1 MIELTAGR
9 RASILSFAC
18 VYLFGALIAFLFFEN
33 PLISLSV
40 WLFIG
45 TMGFSLAL
53 LSGRY
58 ALLNPVFMFCL
69 LQLTLFSLNWLPFL
83 FEPTLI
89 NDTYGTVGLDSNR
102 VERAIIVLNL
112 LTSLWLVFALMGNF
126 LWKLKI
132 TWRAAD
138 IGFNFRN
145 IALIV
150 IAFSIMSFFVLVDKT
165 GSFFE
170 LMIQREITREDRV
183 AATIGRHWFAF
194 AQMGILGVALWAFS
208 DKRIF
213 KSWYFLPVVAT
224 VLVTGFIVS
233 GNRTSIVMSFIL
245 IYAAWAFSSKK
256 LASPAVIAMAVG
268 LLIALGIASLVRE
281 EGFSKLQSSGY
292 DAGAREN
299 GFLEKLL
306 RVRSERAIEG
316 SASLGVLMALDDG
329 MPFLFGESYKSIAYI
344 PFPSNL
350 LDGGKPPAAGRLASK
365 ELAGRTDTAW
375 PISPVVEAY
384 WNFGV
389 FGVLVSGLI
398 YGLFS
403 GFIYRVMLNNFDST
417 ILLVGYFSYV
427 TTFSLGSDGFYK
439 FFGVAIPLI
448 VFYLLVKALIWIR
461 RRVTSVNYSGY

>member
-18 VYLFGALIAFLFFEN
+18 AYFFGALITFLFFEN
-33 PLISLSV
+33 LLISLSI

-45 TMGFSLAL
+45 TMGVILAL

-83 FEPTLI
+83 FTDTLI
-89 NDTYGTVGLDSNR
+89 NDTYGTVGLNSNR

-112 LTSLWLVFALMGNF
+112 LTCLWLFCALMGNL
-126 LWKLKI
+126 LWRFKV

-138 IGFNFRN
+138 IGLNFRN
-145 IALIV
+145 IALVI
-150 IAFSIMSFFVLVDKT
+150 IAFSIMSFFILIDKT
-165 GSFFE
+165 GSFFD

-208 DKRIF
+208 DKSIF
-213 KSWYFLPVVAT
+213 KSWYFLPVVVT
-224 VLVTGFIVS
+224 VLLIGFIVS
-233 GNRTSIVMSFIL
+233 GNRTSIVMSFVL
-245 IYAAWAFSSKK
+245 IYGAWAFNSKK
-256 LASPAVIAMAVG
+256 LISPAVIAMAVG
-268 LLIALGIASLVRE
+268 LLITLDIASLVRD

-292 DAGAREN
+292 DTGAREESM
-299 GFLEKLL
+299 LEKLL
-306 RVRSERAIEG
+306 QVRSERAIKG
-316 SASLGVLMALDDG
+316 SASLGVLIALDDG

-344 PFPSNL
+344 PIPSNFL
-350 LDGGKPPAAGRLASK
+350 SDGKPPAAGRLAAK

-384 WNFGV
+384 WNFGL
-389 FGVLVSGLI
+389 FGVVLSGLI

-403 GFIYRVMLNNFDST
+403 ALIYRVMLNNFDST
-417 ILLVGYFSYV
+417 IMLVGYFSYV
-427 TTFSLGSDGFYK
+427 TTFSVGSDGFYK
-439 FFGVAIPLI
+439 FSQAAVPLI
-448 VFYLLVKALIWIR
+448 ALYFLIKVFIWVR
-461 RRVTSVNYSGY
+461 CRVARVNYNGR